1 MAKSARAS
9 KTKSNNQRLKKN
21 VFGPVESARTE
32 RLSAKLQ
39 ELISQPKP
47 SEAKKEVEMKDID
60 QDAKVAP
67 AADKASTET
76 ADDTMEIDSGASRAQ
91 TKRRK
96 GAAIGRKGIEKRKAK
111 KSAIVFPT
119 RKRKQVPAKKS
130 SA

>member
-9 KTKSNNQRLKKN
+9 KVKSNNQRLKKN
-21 VFGPVESARTE
+21 VFGPVEAARTE

-47 SEAKKEVEMKDID
+47 SEAKKEVEM
-60 QDAKVAP
+60 QDVDAEDV
-67 AADKASTET
+67 ADKASTAN
-76 ADDTMEIDSGASRAQ
+76 ADDTMEVDSGASKPQ

-96 GAAIGRKGIEKRKAK
+96 GASVGRKGIEKRKAK

-119 RKRKQVPAKKS
+119 RHRKKAPAKKS
-130 SA
+130 ST